1 MLYTLCTSSVP
12 VSLGLPSPG
21 RKNSL
26 RVLGRGEVV
35 VCSFRKGF
43 LGVGRN
49 DGEELTLTPKS
60 HVDEG

>member
-1 MLYTLCTSSVP
+1 MC
-12 VSLGLPSPG
+12 
-21 RKNSL
+21 
-26 RVLGRGEVV
+26 VLERGEVV

-60 HVDEG
+60 YVGEG